1 MGLLPT
7 GMAGELKDMDRMRT
21 LLGTKYPIMQ
31 GGMAWVATANLAAAV
46 SNAGGLGIV
55 GAGHAPAEWV
65 GQEIRRIRE
74 LTDKPFGVNV
84 MLMSPAVKDVVQVVV
99 SERVPVVTT
108 GAGSPGPYME
118 AFRAAGCK
126 VIPVVASVALAR
138 RLERM
143 GADAI
148 IAEGS
153 EAGGHIG
160 EVCTMALV
168 PQIVDAVKVP
178 IIAAGGI
185 ADGRG
190 IAAALMLGAEG
201 VQLGT
206 RFICTTECE
215 AHVNYK
221 EAIVAAGDRDAIV
234 CGASIGHAVRALK
247 NQLTREIAV
256 LERQGAEVEELHKL
270 GAGRLRLAFEQ
281 GDVHN
286 GSLMAGQSAG
296 LVKDIRAAQELIF
309 ALVEQTEGL
318 LGRRIWKD

>member
-1 MGLLPT
+1 
-7 GMAGELKDMDRMRT
+7 MDRVRT

-31 GGMAWVATANLAAAV
+31 GGMAWVATAALAAAV

-55 GAGHAPAEWV
+55 GAGHAPGAWV
-65 GQEIRRIRE
+65 RQEIRKIRA

-99 SERVPVVTT
+99 EERVPVVTT

-118 AFRAAGCK
+118 AFKAAGCK

-148 IAEGS
+148 VAEGN

-160 EVCTMALV
+160 EISTMALV
-168 PQIVDAVKVP
+168 PQIVDAVTVP
-178 IIAAGGI
+178 VIAAGGI

-215 AHVNYK
+215 AHANYK
-221 EAIVAAGDRDAIV
+221 EAIVAAGDRDAII
-234 CGASIGHAVRALK
+234 CGASIGHPVRALK

-256 LERQGAEVEELHKL
+256 LERQGADEEELHKL

-281 GDVHN
+281 GDVHK

-296 LVKDIRAAQELIF
+296 LVKSTLSTQELMLS
-309 ALVEQTEGL
+309 LVEQTERL
-318 LGRRIWKD
+318 LGRGIWKN